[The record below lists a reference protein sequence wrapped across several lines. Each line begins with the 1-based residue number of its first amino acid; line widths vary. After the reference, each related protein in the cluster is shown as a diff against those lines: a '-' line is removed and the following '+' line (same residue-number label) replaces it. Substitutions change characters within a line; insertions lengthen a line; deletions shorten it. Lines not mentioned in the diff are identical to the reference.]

1 MGDRLKYSIQCS
13 KCHSEIELKEWVWK
27 HAKCNGTLNIEFK
40 GLENIGFSNVLR
52 KEYNDIRRYIELLP
66 VKQEYVPKIP
76 VGGTPLAKRYLGSN
90 VYFKIDYLNPSGSF
104 KDRGAYITLAKVKEL
119 GYREIIE
126 DSSGNAGIAFSL
138 LARTI
143 GIKANIYIP
152 KKAPEGKKRFLKLLG
167 ANVIEV
173 EGSREDVNK
182 EALEA
187 ERKGKGVYVGHWWN
201 PFFIEGLKTIAY
213 ELWEQLG
220 KKIDYIFTP
229 VGSGGLLLGIF
240 KGFSELKN
248 MGTISTIPKLVAV
261 QAQGYCSLCE
271 KLGLSYETK
280 ECSKLADGIMIL
292 KPPRLNEI
300 VNAIRETEGFC
311 VVVSD
316 KEIILALKEL
326 INMGFI
332 VEPTSATAYAAF
344 KKSFNEKL
352 VDKSSNVV
360 IVLTGSGLKVLDK
373 LNSIIFCSNL

>member
-1 MGDRLKYSIQCS
+1 MGGCLKYSIQCS
-13 KCHSEIELKEWVWK
+13 KCRSEIELREWVWK
-27 HAKCNGTLNIEFK
+27 HTECNGTLNIEFK
-40 GLENIGFSNVLR
+40 GLENIRFSNILR

-76 VGGTPLAKRYLGSN
+76 VGGTPLAKRYLGAN
-90 VYFKIDYLNPSGSF
+90 VYFKMDYLNPSGSF
-104 KDRGAYITLAKVKEL
+104 KDRGAYVTLAKVKEL
-119 GYREIIE
+119 GCQEIIE

-138 LARTI
+138 LARTAD
-143 GIKANIYIP
+143 IKANIYIP

-167 ANVIEV
+167 ANVVKV

-182 EALEA
+182 EALKA

-220 KKIDYIFTP
+220 EKIDYIFTP
-229 VGSGGLLLGIF
+229 VGSGGLFLGIF
-240 KGFSELKN
+240 KGFLELKN
-248 MGTISTIPKLVAV
+248 MGTIPTIPKLVAV

-280 ECSKLADGIMIL
+280 ERSKLADGIMIL
-292 KPPRLNEI
+292 KPPRLSEI
-300 VNAIRETEGFC
+300 INAIRKTEGFC

-316 KEIILALKEL
+316 KEIVLALKEL

-344 KKSFNEKL
+344 KKSFSENL
-352 VDKSSNVV
+352 VGESSNVV

-373 LNSIIFCSNL
+373 LNSVIFCSNL